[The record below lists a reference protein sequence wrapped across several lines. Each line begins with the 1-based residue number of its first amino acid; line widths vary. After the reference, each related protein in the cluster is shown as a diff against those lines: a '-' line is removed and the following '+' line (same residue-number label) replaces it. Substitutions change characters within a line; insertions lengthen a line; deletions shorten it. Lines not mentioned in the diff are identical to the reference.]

1 MGLQQNGRMCPRVG
15 KTTGEAQV
23 GTPGPVGSRRR
34 LGAELRR
41 LRTGAGLHLDQVAVQ
56 LRCSTSKISR
66 LETGKGIPKSAD
78 VRELIRIYGVT
89 AETERDMLLR
99 LVRESRTE
107 GWWEP
112 YTEGVATERFFLD
125 APGRYA
131 ALETDAVA
139 LLSFDCGPFHGLL
152 QTPDYARAVLS
163 AQLPHHSAQAIAQLV
178 ELRMR
183 RQDRL
188 HGAEPLRVTAVIDE
202 SVLLRQVGGPEVMA
216 AQLRHLLDLMELP
229 HVVVRILPFTAGLR
243 RAHMDHFMLLEIPDD
258 LGSDLVYIE
267 GHAGETFLE
276 SESDVDTYRDVFAD
290 ALARSLDAG
299 ASRAAVRRCAA
310 RFAPPRKAS
319 P

>member
-1 MGLQQNGRMCPRVG
+1 VV
-15 KTTGEAQV
+15 AS
-23 GTPGPVGSRRR
+23 GPAGPRRR

-41 LRTGAGLHLDQVAVQ
+41 LRNGAGLHLDQVAGR

-66 LETGKGIPKSAD
+66 LETGKGIPKPAD
-78 VRELIRIYGVT
+78 VRELIKIYGVA
-89 AETERDMLLR
+89 AETERDMLMR

-107 GWWEP
+107 GWWES
-112 YTEGVATERFFLD
+112 YTDGVAPERFFLD

-139 LLSFDCGPFHGLL
+139 LRSFDFGPLHGLL
-152 QTPDYARAVLS
+152 QTADYTRAVLS
-163 AQLPHHSAQAIAQLV
+163 AQLPHHSAQAIEQLV
-178 ELRMR
+178 ELRLR

-188 HGAEPLRVTAVIDE
+188 RSADPLRLTAVVDE
-202 SVLLRQVGGPEVMA
+202 SVLFRVVGGPDVMT
-216 AQLRHLLDLMELP
+216 AQMRHLLDLMELP
-229 HVVVRILPFTAGLR
+229 HVVIRVLPFTAGLR

-276 SESDVDTYRDVFAD
+276 SESDVDLYRDVFAD

-299 ASRAAVRRCAA
+299 ASREVVRRFAHDH
-310 RFAPPRKAS
+310 APPGKAL